1 MSEVELQ
8 SWRSQPERGVAWVM
22 RAGVV
27 VALTA
32 GRGFMRLFVPLVALY
47 FTVAAASA
55 RRASRAYLAR
65 VLPRRP
71 GAVDVW
77 RHFATFGSVILDR
90 IYLLNDELNRF
101 EVAIHGEEA
110 VLEIGRRGKGCLLL
124 GAHFGSFEILR
135 ATGRRHTDLRVSL
148 GMFEENAR
156 KISAALTAINP
167 SLNMDVIALGRPD
180 SMTRIEQRLREG
192 SFVGLLADRG
202 LTRDRLRRRPFLG
215 AEAGF
220 PLGPFRIASMLDVPV
235 VFMFG
240 IYRGGRRYDVL
251 FETATEQLG
260 LPATHSARGAR
271 LLDHYVER
279 LEFHCREAP
288 FNWFNFYDFWR

>member
-1 MSEVELQ
+1 MSDAGLQ

-22 RAGVV
+22 RACVV

-32 GRGFMRLFVPLVALY
+32 GRGVMRLFVPLIALY
-47 FTVAAASA
+47 FTVAAGSA

-65 VLPRRP
+65 VLPRPP
-71 GAVDVW
+71 GLFDVW
-77 RHFATFGSVILDR
+77 RHFATFGAVILDR
-90 IYLLNDELNRF
+90 VYLLNDELKRF
-101 EVAIHGEEA
+101 DVAIHGEES
-110 VLEIGRRGKGCLLL
+110 VLDVGRRGKGCLLL

-135 ATGRRHTDLRVSL
+135 AAGRRHAGLRVSL

-167 SLNMDVIALGRPD
+167 GLNMDVIALGRAD

-192 SFVGLLADRG
+192 AFVGLLADRG
-202 LTRDRLRRRPFLG
+202 LTNDRLRRRAFLG

-220 PLGPFRIASMLDVPV
+220 PLGPFRVASMLDVPV

-240 IYRGGRRYDVL
+240 IYRGGRRYEVL
-251 FETATEQLG
+251 FETATEHLG
-260 LPATHSARGAR
+260 ADASHSARGAR
-271 LLDHYVER
+271 LLDHYAER
-279 LEFHCREAP
+279 LEFHCRDAP